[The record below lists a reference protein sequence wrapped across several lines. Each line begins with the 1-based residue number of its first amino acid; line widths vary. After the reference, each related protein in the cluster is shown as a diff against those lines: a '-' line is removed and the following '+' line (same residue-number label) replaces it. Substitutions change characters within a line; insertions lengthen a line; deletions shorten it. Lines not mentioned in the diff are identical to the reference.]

1 MQTACR
7 RMLSKQLFTR
17 AGDVAQTLSC
27 ITHARAHGHQLSRAP
42 FSRIDIPRRTF
53 FHQQVVKK
61 DNKHDIPHELL
72 FNYQR
77 ATWEW
82 SRKEDNFDNIPSRVQ
97 EAWGA
102 LGMTKDVWPTRN
114 KVNPSKGN
122 GNDWVGLSAEQ
133 RQAADFLGFTAL
145 TWRPKFLEHKNLHWE
160 ELDETSQEEWAK
172 LGYNAHWW
180 DLDELPEACKKDWV
194 DLSPGQRTSALSLG
208 YTPTTWDEDEEPF
221 RDFRRLLEIIPY
233 ALVLGPLYMLL
244 LISTDVR
251 QAADE
256 SEDQANAAGLWL
268 VKMPPREN
276 WQQAC
281 EALGFRFHS
290 ADGIKWTERVRDTY
304 WNEKGAYVISMER
317 AAEID
322 TAMFELHNM
331 CLMAVDRVVND
342 PALLDVFEIPV
353 SLRGAIQES
362 WKVWARARE
371 ERVEGSR
378 GVWG

>member
-1 MQTACR
+1 MSTACR
-7 RMLSKQLFTR
+7 RMKQLFTR
-17 AGDVAQTLSC
+17 AGDVAQTLPCS
-27 ITHARAHGHQLSRAP
+27 IHARTHGHELSRAP
-42 FSRIDIPRRTF
+42 FSRIDIPRRTL

-61 DNKHDIPHELL
+61 DIMRNIRHDLL

-82 SRKEDNFDNIPSRVQ
+82 TRQEDNFDNIPSRVQ
-97 EAWGA
+97 EAWGV

-122 GNDWVGLSAEQ
+122 ENDWVGLSAEQ
-133 RQAADFLGFTAL
+133 RQAAEFLGFTAL
-145 TWRPKFLEHKNLHWE
+145 TWRPKFLEHKNLQWE
-160 ELDETSQEEWAK
+160 ELDKASQEEWAK
-172 LGYNAHWW
+172 LGYNAHSW

-194 DLSPGQRTSALSLG
+194 DLSPAHRTSALLLG

-221 RDFRRLLEIIPY
+221 NWDFRRLLDIIPY
-233 ALVLGPLYMLL
+233 ALLVLGPLYMLFL
-244 LISTDVR
+244 KEDVR
-251 QAADE
+251 QTADK
-256 SEDQANAAGLWL
+256 SEDQANAAGLWR

-290 ADGIKWTERVRDTY
+290 ADGIKWTEGVRDTY
-304 WNEKGAYVISMER
+304 WNEKGAYIVSKER

-331 CLMAVDRVVND
+331 CLLAVERVVND
-342 PALLDVFEIPV
+342 PALLDVFEIPA

-371 ERVEGSR
+371 ERGAGSR
-378 GVWG
+378 GGWC